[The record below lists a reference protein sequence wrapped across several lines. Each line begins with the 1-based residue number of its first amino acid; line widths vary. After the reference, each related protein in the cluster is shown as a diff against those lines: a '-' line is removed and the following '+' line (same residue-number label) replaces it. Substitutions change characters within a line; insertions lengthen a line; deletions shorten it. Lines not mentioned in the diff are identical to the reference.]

1 MRDAISTLREERA
14 ALRARLGKIEDAI
27 AEYERWATS
36 VQGLLGDVAPA
47 RPASDEDETT
57 DREPETHN
65 QPKSSPIEEF
75 EEAVR
80 LVLGEADAPLQRGP
94 LLSAIER
101 LGIVIVSSN
110 PANAMAT
117 RLSRMDDIVNVKG
130 EGYWLSK
137 KIADHSAIDDEH
149 GQSLI

>member
-1 MRDAISTLREERA
+1 MKDAISALREERA
-14 ALRARLGKIEDAI
+14 ALRARLVKIEDAI
-27 AEYERWATS
+27 TEYDRWAAS

-47 RPASDEDETT
+47 KPTSDKDETT
-57 DREPETHN
+57 AHDAETHN
-65 QPKSSPIEEF
+65 QVKSSPIEEF

-80 LVLGEADAPLQRGP
+80 LVLGEAEAPLPRGP

-101 LGIVIVSSN
+101 LGIVIVSGN

-130 EGYWLSK
+130 EGYWLAEK
-137 KIADHSAIDDEH
+137 VADQSATNDEH
-149 GQSLI
+149 GQDLI